1 MSERWSS
8 CPPGRN
14 HLYKKAGILVISAT
28 LINFAARPLTES
40 INHYRT
46 NYIFMK
52 KIAFLFSF
60 AILAGTAAFAQ
71 NPIVKGMF
79 SADPSALVVG
89 DRVYV
94 YPSHDIKAPA
104 DYARKDWFCM
114 ADYHVYSSDNLT
126 DWTDHGMIV
135 DQWTAPWV
143 NEKGYSMWAPDCKPH
158 NGKYYFF
165 FPAGAKPQPSANGR
179 RGMGGNRVGIAI
191 SDYPEGP
198 FIPQE
203 TPLDNVMGIDPCIFV
218 DDDGTGYLVM
228 PGITIT
234 KMNDDWLSVS
244 TDPADR
250 HRVEEVPTKG
260 LVEGPYLFKHDGHY
274 YMTFPWARD
283 VEEVLAYCM
292 ADNIFGPYK
301 FMGVFFEEHANKCW
315 TNHHSII
322 EYKGQTYLF
331 YHHNE
336 YSPEFDKNRS
346 VCADSIFFEP
356 DGTIRMVKPT
366 LRGIGVTQSNT
377 EIQLDRYSALS
388 QSGDSIAYLEPS
400 NYFAGWKTV
409 FFEKG
414 AWAQYNTVNFQKAP
428 KSVKVKIV
436 PPSAGKLEILQD
448 DKVIATVDVPGD
460 RQTIEATAKVT
471 GALKGIHHLKV
482 RMATEGKVQVDWLTF
497 E

>member
-1 MSERWSS
+1 M
-8 CPPGRN
+8 
-14 HLYKKAGILVISAT
+14 KARITVLAAALVASV
-28 LINFAARPLTES
+28 FAQ
-40 INHYRT
+40 
-46 NYIFMK
+46 
-52 KIAFLFSF
+52 
-60 AILAGTAAFAQ
+60 AQ
-71 NPIVKGMF
+71 NPIIRDQF

-94 YPSHDIKAPA
+94 FPSHDIKAPA
-104 DYARKDWFCM
+104 EYARKDWFCM
-114 ADYHVYSSDNLT
+114 ADYHVFSSDNLT
-126 DWTDHGMIV
+126 DWTDHGMII

-143 NEKGYSMWAPDCKPH
+143 NEKGYSMWAPDCKEH

-165 FPAGAKPQPSANGR
+165 WPAGAKPQPSANGR
-179 RGMGGNRVGIAI
+179 RSFGGNRVGVAIA
-191 SDYPEGP
+191 DYPEGP
-198 FIPQE
+198 YIPQE
-203 TPLDNVMGIDPCIFV
+203 TPLEGVGGIDPCIFV
-218 DDDGTGYLVM
+218 DDDGQGYLVM
-228 PGITIT
+228 PTISIT

-250 HRVEEVPTKG
+250 HQVEEVPRKG

-322 EYKGQTYLF
+322 EFKGQTYLF

-336 YSPEFDKNRS
+336 FSPEFDKNRS
-346 VCADSIFFEP
+346 VCADSLFFEP

-377 EIQLDRYSALS
+377 QIQLDRYTALS

-400 NYFAGWKTV
+400 NYFAGWKTI
-409 FFEKG
+409 FYEKD
-414 AWAQYNTVNFQKAP
+414 AWAQYNTVNFAKAP

-448 DKVIATVDVPGD
+448 DVVIATVDVPAD
-460 RQTIEATAKVT
+460 RQVIEASAKVK
-471 GALKGIHHLKV
+471 GAKKGIHHLKV
-482 RMATEGKVQVDWLTF
+482 RMATEGKIQVDWLTF

>member
-1 MSERWSS
+1 
-8 CPPGRN
+8 
-14 HLYKKAGILVISAT
+14 
-28 LINFAARPLTES
+28 
-40 INHYRT
+40 
-46 NYIFMK
+46 
-52 KIAFLFSF
+52 
-60 AILAGTAAFAQ
+60 
-71 NPIVKGMF
+71 
-79 SADPSALVVG
+79 
-89 DRVYV
+89 
-94 YPSHDIKAPA
+94 
-104 DYARKDWFCM
+104 
-114 ADYHVYSSDNLT
+114 
-126 DWTDHGMIV
+126 
-135 DQWTAPWV
+135 
-143 NEKGYSMWAPDCKPH
+143 
-158 NGKYYFF
+158 
-165 FPAGAKPQPSANGR
+165 
-179 RGMGGNRVGIAI
+179 
-191 SDYPEGP
+191 
-198 FIPQE
+198 
-203 TPLDNVMGIDPCIFV
+203 
-218 DDDGTGYLVM
+218 M

-322 EYKGQTYLF
+322 EFKGQTYLF

-336 YSPEFDKNRS
+336 FSPEFDKNRS

-366 LRGIGVTQSNT
+366 LRGIGVTESNT
-377 EIQLDRYSALS
+377 KIQLDRYSCLS
-388 QSGDSIAYLEPS
+388 ESGDSIDYLERS

-414 AWAQYNTVNFQKAP
+414 AWAQYNTVNFKKAP
-428 KSVKVKIV
+428 KSVTVKIV

-448 DKVIATVDVPGD
+448 DKVIATVDVPAN
-460 RQTIEATAKVT
+460 RQVIEAKAKVS
-471 GALKGIHHLKV
+471 GASKGIHHLKV
-482 RMATEGKVQVDWLTF
+482 RMATEGKMQVDWLTF

>member
-1 MSERWSS
+1 MA
-8 CPPGRN
+8 C
-14 HLYKKAGILVISAT
+14 AGSTVS
-28 LINFAARPLTES
+28 
-40 INHYRT
+40 
-46 NYIFMK
+46 
-52 KIAFLFSF
+52 
-60 AILAGTAAFAQ
+60 AQ
-71 NPIVKGMF
+71 NPIIRDQF

-94 YPSHDIKAPA
+94 FPSHDIKAPA
-104 DYARKDWFCM
+104 EYGRKDWFCM
-114 ADYHVYSSDNLT
+114 ADYHVFSSDNLT

-143 NEKGYSMWAPDCKPH
+143 NEKGYSMWAPDCKEH

-165 FPAGAKPQPSANGR
+165 FPAGMKPQPGQR
-179 RGMGGNRVGIAI
+179 FGGGNRVGVAIA
-191 SDYPEGP
+191 DYPEGP
-198 FIPQE
+198 YTPQA
-203 TPLDNVMGIDPCIFV
+203 TPIDGVGGIDPCIFV
-218 DDDGTGYLVM
+218 DDDGQGYLVM

-234 KMNDDWLSVS
+234 KLNDDWLSIS
-244 TDPADR
+244 KDPADR

-322 EYKGQTYLF
+322 EFKGQTYLF

-336 YSPEFDKNRS
+336 FSPEFDKNRS

-356 DGTIRMVKPT
+356 DGRIRMVKPT
-366 LRGIGVTQSNT
+366 LRGIGVTKSDT

-388 QSGDSIAYLEPS
+388 ESGDSIDYLERS
-400 NYFAGWKTV
+400 NYFAGWKTI

-414 AWAQYNTVNFQKAP
+414 AWARYNTVSFAKAP
-428 KSVKVKIV
+428 KKVTVKIV
-436 PPSAGKLEILQD
+436 PPSAGTLEILQD
-448 DKVIATVDVPGD
+448 EKVVATVEVPAD
-460 RQTIEATAKVT
+460 RQTVVATAKVS
-471 GALKGIHHLKV
+471 GAAKGIHNVKV
-482 RMATEGKVQVDWLTF
+482 RMATEGKVQVDWLKF